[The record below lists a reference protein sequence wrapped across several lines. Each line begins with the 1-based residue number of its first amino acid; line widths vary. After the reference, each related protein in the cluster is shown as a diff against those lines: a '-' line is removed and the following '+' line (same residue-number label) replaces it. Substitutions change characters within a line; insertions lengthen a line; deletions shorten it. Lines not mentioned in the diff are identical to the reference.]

1 MGFLKRRGTF
11 LSDFLGL
18 TPGPKFNQSG
28 IGAVALLGGD
38 GRWRWAG
45 AKVGAENKSRRNQAG
60 VYAIF
65 MGLSLGRKSWKGR
78 GKINL
83 WKSFVTVRTVMGTS
97 AKDEVRASCLSPF
110 LPNSPNPV
118 FVLIWGLWERVAA
131 QLQPPQARAAFSK
144 FIRNFKGKRG
154 FLSLPLCLTLN
165 SFQTV

>member
-97 AKDEVRASCLSPF
+97 AKDEVRASCLSPS
-110 LPNSPNPV
+110 LPNSPNPI

-144 FIRNFKGKRG
+144 FIRNFKGKRD